1 MARHSDLMAGIRMG
15 DLAVSLI
22 ASGTP
27 YSPDVADDLARRT
40 LDLWNGTLDAMD
52 SFEMLDNGGPHDDD
66 DEDEKEAI
74 VVIFPRN
81 PRPMLPRFSPPR
93 LPIRC

>member
-27 YSPDVADDLARRT
+27 YSPDVADDLARRC

-52 SFEMLDNGGPHDDD
+52 EFSMLDNGACDPEQD
-66 DEDEKEAI
+66 DEEYGPTPNKELQTPHI
-74 VVIFPRN
+74 V
-81 PRPMLPRFSPPR
+81 RFMEQWGEEDA
-93 LPIRC
+93 

>member
-1 MARHSDLMAGIRMG
+1 MARHTDLMAGIRMG

-52 SFEMLDNGGPHDDD
+52 EYSMLDTGACDPEQDD
-66 DEDEKEAI
+66 DEVPTPNKELQTPHI
-74 VVIFPRN
+74 V
-81 PRPMLPRFSPPR
+81 RFMEQWGEEDA
-93 LPIRC
+93 

>member
-1 MARHSDLMAGIRMG
+1 MARQSDLMAGIRMG

-52 SFEMLDNGGPHDDD
+52 SFEMLDNSGLNDDD
-66 DEDEKEAI
+66 DEDEIPTPNKELQIPHI
-74 VVIFPRN
+74 V
-81 PRPMLPRFSPPR
+81 RFMEQWGEEDA
-93 LPIRC
+93 

>member
-1 MARHSDLMAGIRMG
+1 MARNSDLMAGIRMG

-40 LDLWNGTLDAMD
+40 VDLWNGTLDAMD
-52 SFEMLDNGGPHDDD
+52 SYEMLDNGGSHD
-66 DEDEKEAI
+66 DEDEDEIPTPNKELQTPHI
-74 VVIFPRN
+74 V
-81 PRPMLPRFSPPR
+81 RFMEQWGEEDA
-93 LPIRC
+93 